1 MLINISTIVFAAA
14 LLLFCWSC
22 YRRVRLLLL
31 GRPENRF
38 NDIGKRIWSVLYY
51 AFGQRCTVS
60 HGYRFG
66 WNHLVLFWSF
76 MILLI
81 ANTEFL
87 LEGLFPDS
95 ISFSL
100 LPASIYHPLA
110 VLIEIASVLALLA
123 VCIAII
129 RRLAFPPSYIEA
141 RSRDAFIILG
151 LIALLMMAFFGLH
164 ASEIAQGNE
173 EAASFMPVSS
183 FVASAFFSN
192 VPAGSLNGY
201 IDSFLV
207 APCHCASGFPELPAL

>member
-1 MLINISTIVFAAA
+1 MSLNISTIIFAVAIA
-14 LLLFCWSC
+14 LFCLSCYGRFRLLFI
-22 YRRVRLLLL
+22 
-31 GRPENRF
+31 GRAENRF
-38 NDIGKRIWSVLYY
+38 NDPGKRIWGMLYY

-87 LEGLFPDS
+87 LEGMFPDS
-95 ISFSL
+95 ISFSM
-100 LPASIYHPLA
+100 LPTSVYHPLA
-110 VLIEIASVLALLA
+110 VLIEIVSVLALLA

-151 LIALLMMAFFGLH
+151 LIALLMIAFFGLH
-164 ASEIAQGNE
+164 ASKIAQGNE
-173 EAASFMPVSS
+173 EAAYFM
-183 FVASAFFSN
+183 
-192 VPAGSLNGY
+192 
-201 IDSFLV
+201 
-207 APCHCASGFPELPAL
+207 

>member
-14 LLLFCWSC
+14 IALFCWSC
-22 YRRVRLLLL
+22 YRRFRLLLL
-31 GRPENRF
+31 GRSENRF
-38 NDIGKRIWSVLYY
+38 DDISKRIGSVLYY

-87 LEGLFPDS
+87 LEGLFPDY

-100 LPASIYHPLA
+100 LPASVYHPLA
-110 VLIEIASVLALLA
+110 FLIDIASVLALLA

-151 LIALLMMAFFGLH
+151 LIALLMIAFSVCMPARYLRVMKKRHILCLYLILLLPLFFRMFP
-164 ASEIAQGNE
+164 Q
-173 EAASFMPVSS
+173 EAWMDISHSGGSMPLCCW
-183 FVASAFFSN
+183 FF
-192 VPAGSLNGY
+192 
-201 IDSFLV
+201 
-207 APCHCASGFPELPAL
+207 